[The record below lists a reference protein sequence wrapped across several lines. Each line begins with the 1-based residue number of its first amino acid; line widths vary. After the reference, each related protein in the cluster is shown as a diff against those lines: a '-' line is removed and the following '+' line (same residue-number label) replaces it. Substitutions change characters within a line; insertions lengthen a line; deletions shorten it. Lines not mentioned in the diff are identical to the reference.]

1 MNNDV
6 NENNNHDDNVEIGEA
21 KTHEDNNN
29 DEEIGE
35 SGSIINRIWN
45 VTNDIT
51 NASFSATGDVA
62 RFAVNTLFDTG
73 NVIVQ
78 NVIRRNATS
87 DEEGIATTQQQ
98 QQPNADDSNEEK
110 VEIPAIQIR
119 VVDETNVEA
128 VVRSDNP
135 IVISADLQTGII
147 IGVFDGYDSN
157 KLNVAKLQKLI
168 ISNYHQTRN
177 CLAFFS
183 LYLLDSIAY
192 IVTIIWS
199 FT

>member
-87 DEEGIATTQQQ
+87 DEEVIATTQQQ

-119 VVDETNVEA
+119 VVDATN
-128 VVRSDNP
+128 
-135 IVISADLQTGII
+135 
-147 IGVFDGYDSN
+147 
-157 KLNVAKLQKLI
+157 
-168 ISNYHQTRN
+168 
-177 CLAFFS
+177 
-183 LYLLDSIAY
+183 
-192 IVTIIWS
+192 
-199 FT
+199 